1 MNKSLLAL
9 AFGGLAIGMTE
20 FAMMGLLPEFS
31 KYFEVAEYQAGYLI
45 AIYALGVVIGAPL
58 LAILSNKFPPKRIL
72 MALMLLFFGF
82 HLLFIFSSSFN
93 IALGLRFLSGLPHG
107 AFFGVGSV
115 VATTI
120 SIPGKETRAIAIM
133 FTGLTLANLIGVPLA
148 TYLGQTYSWKI
159 PYLIIAGLG
168 LITFYTLYRWVPSV
182 LTTKE
187 NPIKTQIQ
195 YFKTPRAWLLILLI
209 SIGTGGLF
217 AWLSYIAPFML
228 KEVKIN
234 PNRLP
239 IIMILVGLGM
249 FLGNLLG
256 GRLADAIT
264 ATRTVILSFTC
275 MATCLLLVY
284 LTQNSIIMAYIM
296 TFITGLIA
304 FTIGSPLQ
312 TILIKSAKN
321 AEMLA
326 ASAGQACFNIGNTLG
341 AFLGGLPIAYG
352 LSYASP
358 LLVGVCLAISGAG
371 LGVYLSRVEK
381 KQSTIKS
388 LR

>member
-1 MNKSLLAL
+1 MNKSLVAL

-20 FAMMGLLPEFS
+20 FAMMGLLPEFAD
-31 KYFEVAEYQAGYLI
+31 YFEVEEYQAGYLI

-58 LAILSNKFPPKRIL
+58 LAMLSNKFPPKRIL
-72 MALMLLFFGF
+72 MTLMVLFFGV
-82 HLLFIFSSSFN
+82 HILFTFSTSFEA
-93 IALGLRFLSGLPHG
+93 ALVLRFFSGLPHG

-115 VATTI
+115 VATTMAV
-120 SIPGKETRAIAIM
+120 PGRETQAIAIM
-133 FTGLTLANLIGVPLA
+133 FTGLTLANLVGVPLT
-148 TYLGQTYSWKI
+148 TYLGQFYSWQI
-159 PYLIIAGLG
+159 PYMIIASLS
-168 LITFYTLYRWVPSV
+168 LVTLLALYRWVPNIPV
-182 LTTKE
+182 AE
-187 NPIKTQIQ
+187 NNSLKNQLQ
-195 YFKTPRAWLLILLI
+195 YFKTPRAWLLIILI

-228 KEVKIN
+228 QEVQLN
-234 PNRLP
+234 PSRLP

-256 GRLADAIT
+256 GRIADAIT
-264 ATRTVILSFTC
+264 PTRTVILSFFSMTI
-275 MATCLLLVY
+275 CLVLVY
-284 LTQNSIIMAYIM
+284 ATQGSIVMVYIM

-312 TILIKSAKN
+312 TILINSAEN
-321 AEMLA
+321 AETLA

-358 LLVGVCLAISGAG
+358 LLVGACLALAG
-371 LGVYLSRVEK
+371 TGIGLYLYKMEK
-381 KQSTIKS
+381 REVLT
-388 LR
+388 

>member
-20 FAMMGLLPEFS
+20 FAMMGLLPQFAQYFS
-31 KYFEVAEYQAGYLI
+31 VEEYQAGYLI
-45 AIYALGVVIGAPL
+45 AIYALGVVVGAPL
-58 LAILSNKFPPKRIL
+58 LAILSNQYPPKKIL
-72 MALMLLFFGF
+72 MTLMLIFFGF
-82 HLLFIFSSSFN
+82 HFLFTFSTSFET
-93 IALGLRFLSGLPHG
+93 ALILRFLSGLPHG

-115 VATTI
+115 VATNM
-120 SIPGKETRAIAIM
+120 SVPGKETRAIAIM

-148 TYLGQTYSWKI
+148 TYLGQSFSWQI
-159 PYLIIAGLG
+159 PYIVIASLG
-168 LITFYTLYRWVPSV
+168 LLTFYTLYRWVPAIPTAKDNSV
-182 LTTKE
+182 KNQL
-187 NPIKTQIQ
+187 Q

-228 KEVKIN
+228 QEVMLQ
-234 PNRLP
+234 PERLP
-239 IIMILVGLGM
+239 IIMVLVGLGM
-249 FLGNLLG
+249 FLGNLSG

-264 ATRTVILSFTC
+264 ATHTVILAFTF

-284 LTQNSIIMAYIM
+284 FTQNSVTMAYIM

-304 FTIGSPLQ
+304 FTVGSPLQ

-321 AEMLA
+321 SEMLA

-352 LSYASP
+352 WSYASP
-358 LLVGVCLAISGAG
+358 LLVGAGLATCGAG
-371 LGVYLSRVEK
+371 LGIYLRFMENK
-381 KQSTIKS
+381 T
-388 LR
+388 

>member
-1 MNKSLLAL
+1 MNRSLLAL
-9 AFGGLAIGMTE
+9 ALGGLAIGMTE
-20 FAMMGLLPEFS
+20 FAMMGLLPEFA
-31 KYFEVAEYQAGYLI
+31 KYFEIAEYQAGYLI

-58 LAILSNKFPPKRIL
+58 LVMLGNKYPPKRIL

-82 HLLFIFSSSFN
+82 HVLFTFSTSFEM
-93 IALGLRFLSGLPHG
+93 AFALRFLSGLPHG

-115 VATTI
+115 IATTI
-120 SIPGKETRAIAIM
+120 AVPGKETRAIAIM

-148 TYLGQTYSWKI
+148 TYLGQFYSWQI
-159 PYLIIAGLG
+159 PYLVIAVLG
-168 LITFYTLYRWVPSV
+168 LVTFYALYRWVPAIPAAEDNSV
-182 LTTKE
+182 KKQL
-187 NPIKTQIQ
+187 Q
-195 YFKTPRAWLLILLI
+195 YFKTPRSWLLILLI

-228 KEVKIN
+228 NEVKIN
-234 PNRLP
+234 PARLP
-239 IIMILVGLGM
+239 IIMVLVGSGM

-256 GRLADAIT
+256 GRIADAIT
-264 ATRTVILSFTC
+264 PTRSIILSFFS
-275 MATCLLLVY
+275 MATCLVLVY
-284 LTQNSIIMAYIM
+284 LTQDSIVLAYVM

-304 FTIGSPLQ
+304 FTVGSPLQ
-312 TILIKSAKN
+312 TILIKSAKD

-358 LLVGVCLAISGAG
+358 LLVGACLAFSGAG
-371 LGVYLSRVEK
+371 LGLYLARV
-381 KQSTIKS
+381 Q
-388 LR
+388 RND